1 MHFVFD
7 FINKDLSLFK
17 DVIHAVNLYYELKD
31 VFGGIN
37 ISAIPSLTTPGVT
50 TTPMATSVTP
60 QSSLIDIET
69 VRRHIA
75 IYGAV
80 YLYAKFKEFKNRIF
94 FLNSENIIFRYSL

>member
-7 FINKDLSLFK
+7 FINKDLSLFI

-50 TTPMATSVTP
+50 STPMATSVTP

-75 IYGAV
+75 IYGAMYFV
-80 YLYAKFKEFKNRIF
+80 CKI
-94 FLNSENIIFRYSL
+94 